1 MKTYRLRIYCAPA
14 SFKKKDRQQNTEASI
29 HICMYCGKDCHSRIG
44 GLLNRYQAFSIFLC
58 RGMYHTVDATKE
70 DQGPIRDNQI
80 QMSLYYVCFVV
91 VFSFFFLNMF
101 VALIIVTFQEQGEKE
116 MDGSE
121 LDRNQVIF

>member
-1 MKTYRLRIYCAPA
+1 
-14 SFKKKDRQQNTEASI
+14 
-29 HICMYCGKDCHSRIG
+29 
-44 GLLNRYQAFSIFLC
+44 
-58 RGMYHTVDATKE
+58 MYHTVDATAE

-116 MDGSE
+116 MDGCE
-121 LDRNQVIF
+121 LDRNQVFNLIFLPKRRNQTVTRSFLSFTSSWGITLRCTVITYCKHIAS

>member
-1 MKTYRLRIYCAPA
+1 M
-14 SFKKKDRQQNTEASI
+14 
-29 HICMYCGKDCHSRIG
+29 HSV
-44 GLLNRYQAFSIFLC
+44 FSMFVC

-70 DQGPIRDNQI
+70 DQGPIKDNQI

-116 MDGSE
+116 MDGCE

>member
-1 MKTYRLRIYCAPA
+1 M
-14 SFKKKDRQQNTEASI
+14 
-29 HICMYCGKDCHSRIG
+29 HSV
-44 GLLNRYQAFSIFLC
+44 LSIFVC

-70 DQGPIRDNQI
+70 DQGPIKDNQI

>member
-1 MKTYRLRIYCAPA
+1 
-14 SFKKKDRQQNTEASI
+14 
-29 HICMYCGKDCHSRIG
+29 
-44 GLLNRYQAFSIFLC
+44 
-58 RGMYHTVDATKE
+58 
-70 DQGPIRDNQI
+70 
-80 QMSLYYVCFVV
+80 MSLYYVCFVV